1 MSGASS
7 QPPSRLARDSLIVG
21 AATILSRLLGFA
33 RDVLIARL
41 LGTGPVAD
49 AFLAALRLPNLV
61 RRVLGEGG
69 LNAPFVPLYL
79 AIKTE
84 RGEEAAKRF
93 AGAAASQLGLLLIG
107 FVVLAEIFAPWVVLG
122 LAGGFAEEPQTLAL
136 AAFYTRLMLPFVLLT
151 TLAALLAALLNAEGR
166 FTVAALAPALMNA
179 ILLAAL
185 LMELFRGS
193 DSHASATLLAAC
205 LSLTG
210 LAHLAMI
217 LWRLRGI
224 GLPRPSLRWSPDMTR
239 LVKTGGA
246 TLLAASAAQL
256 VLLVST
262 QIASTEPGSV
272 SALYYADRVFQLPL
286 SFFGVAMGTV
296 VLSAMAGERSQADH
310 DALLGRALALGL
322 ALAVPAATA
331 LFVLAEPIVSVL
343 FENGQFGVADRQR
356 TAAALAAFALG
367 LPFALAAKVFGQVYF
382 VRRQPR
388 LPLIAGFA
396 AVAIAAL
403 AGFLLLDWR
412 NAAII
417 GALAASLA
425 FIVQAGLLAID
436 LLRTG
441 LWRPRW
447 ADARTILAILLA
459 TALMVLVLNVATGP
473 LLPALNPGEPVLRR
487 AGALALLCCAGAATY
502 AAAGFMLG
510 AFDAVLPPRLLRLRG
525 ASVRTPRSGA
535 DRPRL

>member
-1 MSGASS
+1 MSHPGEAETPS
-7 QPPSRLARDSLIVG
+7 SRLARDSLVVG

-79 AIKTE
+79 AIKAE
-84 RGEEAAKRF
+84 RGEEDARRF
-93 AGAAASQLGLLLIG
+93 AGTAASQLGLWLIG

-185 LMELFRGS
+185 LVELIRGS
-193 DSHASATLLAAC
+193 DSQTSATVLAAC

-217 LWRLRGI
+217 LWRLRDI
-224 GLPRPSLRWSPDMTR
+224 GLPRPSLSWSPDMTR
-239 LVKTGGA
+239 LVRTGGA

-256 VLLVST
+256 VLLIST

-296 VLSAMAGERSQADH
+296 VLSAMAGEISQADH

-331 LFVLAEPIVSVL
+331 LYVLAEPIVSVL
-343 FENGQFGVADRQR
+343 FENGQFGAADRVR
-356 TAAALAAFALG
+356 TAAALAAFACG

-388 LPLIAGFA
+388 LPLIAGLV
-396 AVAIAAL
+396 AVLVAAL
-403 AGFLLLDWR
+403 TGFVLLGWR
-412 NAAII
+412 DAAMI

-425 FIVQAGLLAID
+425 FIVQTSLMGIHLLQA
-436 LLRTG
+436 G
-441 LWRPRW
+441 LWRPRR
-447 ADARTILAILLA
+447 ADARAILVILVA
-459 TALMVLVLNVATGP
+459 TILMVLALNTLIG
-473 LLPALNPGEPVLRR
+473 LFLPALDPGEPALRR
-487 AGALALLCCAGAATY
+487 ACALMLLCCAGAAIY
-502 AAAGFMLG
+502 AVAGFLLG
-510 AFDAVLPPRLLRLRG
+510 AFDAVLPPWLLRLRG
-525 ASVRTPRSGA
+525 ASVRTPRS
-535 DRPRL
+535 

>member
-1 MSGASS
+1 MSDESS

-41 LGTGPVAD
+41 LGAGPVAD

-79 AIKTE
+79 AIKAE
-84 RGEEAAKRF
+84 RGEEDAKRF
-93 AGAAASQLGLLLIG
+93 AGAAASQLGLLLLG
-107 FVVLAEIFAPWVVLG
+107 FVFMAEIFAPWVVLG
-122 LAGGFAEEPQTLAL
+122 LAGGFAGEPQTLAL
-136 AAFYTRLMLPFVLLT
+136 AAFYIRLMLPFVLLT

-185 LMELFRGS
+185 LIELFRDS

-210 LAHLAMI
+210 LAHLVMI

-239 LVKTGGA
+239 LVRTGGA

-256 VLLVST
+256 VLLIST
-262 QIASTEPGSV
+262 QVASTEPGSV

-296 VLSAMAGERSQADH
+296 VLSAMAGDRSQADH

-322 ALAVPAATA
+322 ALAIPATAA

-343 FENGQFGVADRQR
+343 FENGQFNAADRVR
-356 TAAALAAFALG
+356 TAGALAAFACG

-388 LPLIAGFA
+388 LPLTAGLA
-396 AVAIAAL
+396 AVVVAAL
-403 AGFLLLDWR
+403 AGYALLGWR
-412 NAAII
+412 DAAMI

-425 FIVQAGLLAID
+425 FIVQAGLLAAD
-436 LLRTG
+436 LLRAG

-447 ADARTILAILLA
+447 ADVKPILAIVA
-459 TALMVLVLNVATGP
+459 AAALMVLALNALIGL
-473 LLPALNPGEPVLRR
+473 LLPALDPGESALRR
-487 AGALALLCCAGAATY
+487 ACALMLLCCAGAAIY
-502 AAAGFMLG
+502 AVAGFLLG
-510 AFDAVLPPRLLRLRG
+510 AFDAVLPPRLLRLRR
-525 ASVRTPRSGA
+525 ASVRTPRS
-535 DRPRL
+535 

>member
-1 MSGASS
+1 VSHPVEAEIL
-7 QPPSRLARDSLIVG
+7 PSRLARDSLIVG

-41 LGTGPVAD
+41 LGAGPIAD

-79 AIKTE
+79 AIKAE
-84 RGEEAAKRF
+84 RGDEDAKRF

-122 LAGGFAEEPQTLAL
+122 LAGGFADEPQTLAL

-185 LMELFRGS
+185 LFESFRGG
-193 DSHASATLLAAC
+193 DSHASATLLAGC

-217 LWRLRGI
+217 LLRLRSI
-224 GLPRPSLRWSPDMTR
+224 GLPRPGLRWSPDMTR
-239 LVKTGGA
+239 LVRTGGA

-256 VLLVST
+256 VLLIST
-262 QIASTEPGSV
+262 QIASTEAGSV

-296 VLSAMAGERSQADH
+296 VLSAMAGDISQADH

-322 ALAVPAATA
+322 ALAIPAATA

-343 FENGQFGVADRQR
+343 FENGQFNAADRER
-356 TAAALAAFALG
+356 TAAALAAFACG
-367 LPFALAAKVFGQVYF
+367 LPFALAAKVFGQIYF

-388 LPLIAGFA
+388 LPVIAGFA
-396 AVAIAAL
+396 AVAVAAL
-403 AGFLLLDWR
+403 SGYLLLGWR
-412 NAAII
+412 DAAMI

-425 FIVQAGLLAID
+425 FIVQAGLLGVH
-436 LLRTG
+436 LLWAG

-447 ADARTILAILLA
+447 ADARTILAILIAAAIMVPALEA
-459 TALMVLVLNVATGP
+459 TIRP
-473 LLPALNPGEPVLRR
+473 LLSALNPGEPVLRR
-487 AGALALLCCAGAATY
+487 AGALALLCCAGTATY
-502 AAAGFMLG
+502 AVAGFLLG
-510 AFDAVLPPRLLRLRG
+510 AFDAVLPPWLLRLRG
-525 ASVRTPRSGA
+525 ASVRTPRS
-535 DRPRL
+535 

>member
-1 MSGASS
+1 MSTPGEAE
-7 QPPSRLARDSLIVG
+7 PPSSRLARDSLVVG

-41 LGTGPVAD
+41 LGAGPVAD

-79 AIKTE
+79 AIKAD
-84 RGEEAAKRF
+84 RGDEAALRF
-93 AGAAASQLGLLLIG
+93 AGQASAQFCLLL
-107 FVVLAEIFAPWVVLG
+107 VVLIGLGEIFTPWLI
-122 LAGGFAEEPQTLAL
+122 LAIAGGFADEPTTLKL
-136 AAFYTRLMLPFVLLT
+136 ATIFLRWMLPFVAFT
-151 TLAALLAALLNAEGR
+151 TLASLFAALLNAERR
-166 FTVAALAPALMNA
+166 FVMAALAPAFTNLILIFVLMIA
-179 ILLAAL
+179 IGTGEEPEEGAGELTLAMSAAGLLHLL
-185 LMELFRGS
+185 LML
-193 DSHASATLLAAC
+193 SA
-205 LSLTG
+205 LTNIPAG
-210 LAHLAMI
+210 F
-217 LWRLRGI
+217 
-224 GLPRPSLRWSPDMTR
+224 PRFSLRWSPEMTR
-239 LVKTGGA
+239 LVRTGGA
-246 TLLAASAAQL
+246 TLLAASAAQF
-256 VLLVST
+256 VLLIST
-262 QIASTEPGSV
+262 QVASTEPGSV

-296 VLSAMAGERSQADH
+296 VLSAMAGEISQADH

-322 ALAVPAATA
+322 ALAIPATAA

-343 FENGQFGVADRQR
+343 FENGQFNSADRVR
-356 TAAALAAFALG
+356 TAGALAAFACG

-388 LPLIAGFA
+388 LPLMAGLA
-396 AVAIAAL
+396 AVAVAVL
-403 AGFLLLDWR
+403 AGYALLGWR
-412 NAAII
+412 DAAMI

-447 ADARTILAILLA
+447 ADVKSIFAIVA
-459 TALMVLVLNVATGP
+459 AAALMVLALNTLIG
-473 LLPALNPGEPVLRR
+473 LFHPALDPGESALRR
-487 AGALALLCCAGAATY
+487 ACALMLLCCAGAATY
-502 AAAGFMLG
+502 AVAGFLLG

-525 ASVRTPRSGA
+525 ASVRTPRS
-535 DRPRL
+535 

>member
-1 MSGASS
+1 MSEEPAGNGRSP
-7 QPPSRLARDSLIVG
+7 QPPSRLARDSLVVG

-41 LGTGPVAD
+41 LGAGPVAD

-79 AIKTE
+79 AIRAE
-84 RGEEAAKRF
+84 RGEADARRF
-93 AGAAASQLGLLLIG
+93 AGAAAGQLALLLTG
-107 FVVLAEIFAPWVVLG
+107 FVAFAEIFAPWVVLG
-122 LAGGFAEEPQTLAL
+122 LAGGFADEPQTLAL

-166 FTVAALAPALMNA
+166 FSVAALAPALMNA

-185 LMELFRGS
+185 LIGLFRGG
-193 DSHASATLLAAC
+193 DSHAGATLLAGC

-210 LAHLAMI
+210 LAHLALI
-217 LWRLRGI
+217 LFDLRRI
-224 GLPRPSLRWSPDMTR
+224 GLPQPDLRWSPDMTR
-239 LVKTGGA
+239 LVRTGGA

-256 VLLVST
+256 VLLVAT

-296 VLSAMAGERSQADH
+296 VLSAMAGDLSPAGH

-322 ALAVPAATA
+322 ALAIPAAAA
-331 LFVLAEPIVSVL
+331 LAVLAEPIVSVL
-343 FENGQFGVADRQR
+343 FENGRFGAADRER

-367 LPFALAAKVFGQVYF
+367 LPFALAAKVFGQAYF
-382 VRRQPR
+382 VRHRPR
-388 LPLIAGFA
+388 PPLIAGFA
-396 AVAIAAL
+396 AVAVAAL
-403 AGFLLLDWR
+403 AGYALLGWR
-412 NAAII
+412 DAAMV
-417 GALAASLA
+417 GALAASFAFLA
-425 FIVQAGLLAID
+425 QAGLLGLQLWRA
-436 LLRTG
+436 G

-447 ADARTILAILLA
+447 IDARTILAILLA
-459 TALMVLVLNVATGP
+459 AALMILVLSSAIGLLGP
-473 LLPALNPGEPVLRR
+473 ILAPGQPALRR
-487 AGALALLCCAGAATY
+487 AGALALLCCAGGLTY
-502 AAAGFMLG
+502 AVAGFLTG
-510 AFDAVLPPRLLRLRG
+510 AFDMVLPPRLLRLRG
-525 ASVRTPRSGA
+525 ASVRTPRS
-535 DRPRL
+535 

>member
-1 MSGASS
+1 MSPSGEAETSS
-7 QPPSRLARDSLIVG
+7 SRLARDSLIVG

-41 LGTGPVAD
+41 LGAGPVAD

-79 AIKTE
+79 TIKAE
-84 RGEEAAKRF
+84 RGEADAKRF
-93 AGAAASQLGLLLIG
+93 AGAAASQLGLLLVG
-107 FVVLAEIFAPWVVLG
+107 FVVLAELFAPWVVLG
-122 LAGGFAEEPQTLAL
+122 LAGGFADERQTLAL
-136 AAFYTRLMLPFVLLT
+136 AAFYIRLMLPFVLLT

-185 LMELFRGS
+185 LVELFRGG

-224 GLPRPSLRWSPDMTR
+224 GLPHPSLHWSPDMTR
-239 LVKTGGA
+239 LVRTGGA

-256 VLLVST
+256 VLLIST

-322 ALAVPAATA
+322 ALAIPAAAA

-343 FENGQFGVADRQR
+343 FENGQFNAADRER
-356 TAAALAAFALG
+356 TAGALAAFACG

-382 VRRQPR
+382 VRRLPR
-388 LPLIAGFA
+388 LPLITGFA
-396 AVAIAAL
+396 AVAVAAF
-403 AGFLLLDWR
+403 AGYVLLGWR
-412 NAAII
+412 DAAMI

-436 LLRTG
+436 LLRSG

-447 ADARTILAILLA
+447 ADARTMLAIVMA
-459 TALMVLVLNVATGP
+459 AVLMVAVLEAMIRP
-473 LLPALNPGEPVLRR
+473 LLSALTPTQPALWR
-487 AGALALLCCAGAATY
+487 AGALAVLCCAGALTY
-502 AAAGFMLG
+502 AIAGFLLG
-510 AFDAVLPPRLLRLRG
+510 AFDAVLPSRLLRLRS
-525 ASVRTPRSGA
+525 ASVRTPRS
-535 DRPRL
+535 

>member
-1 MSGASS
+1 MSSS
-7 QPPSRLARDSLIVG
+7 GEAEPPSSRLARDSLIVG
-21 AATILSRLLGFA
+21 AATVLSRLLGFA

-41 LGTGPVAD
+41 LGAGPVAD

-79 AIKTE
+79 AIKAE

-93 AGAAASQLGLLLIG
+93 AGAAASQLGLLLLG

-122 LAGGFAEEPQTLAL
+122 LAGGFADEPQTLAL
-136 AAFYTRLMLPFVLLT
+136 AAYYTRLMLPFVLLT

-185 LMELFRGS
+185 LFALFRGG

-217 LWRLRGI
+217 LWRLLGI
-224 GLPRPSLRWSPDMTR
+224 GLPRPGLRWSTDMSR
-239 LVKTGGA
+239 LVRTGGA

-256 VLLVST
+256 VLLIST
-262 QIASTEPGSV
+262 QIASTGPGSV

-322 ALAVPAATA
+322 ALAIPAATA

-343 FENGQFGVADRQR
+343 FENGQFNAADRER
-356 TAAALAAFALG
+356 TAAALAAFACG

-396 AVAIAAL
+396 AVAVAAL
-403 AGFLLLDWR
+403 AGFALLGWR
-412 NAAII
+412 DAAMI

-425 FIVQAGLLAID
+425 FIVQAGLLAIH
-436 LLRTG
+436 LLRAG

-447 ADARTILAILLA
+447 TDGRTILAIIMAALLMIA
-459 TALMVLVLNVATGP
+459 VLEAMLRP
-473 LLPALNPGEPVLRR
+473 LLSALDLRQPALWR
-487 AGALALLCCAGAATY
+487 AGALAVLCCAGAAVY
-502 AAAGFMLG
+502 AVAGFLLG
-510 AFDAVLPPRLLRLRG
+510 AFDAVLPSRLLRLRG
-525 ASVRTPRSGA
+525 ASVRTPRS
-535 DRPRL
+535 